1 MYGYNVIGAAHPGYG
16 HGNSAYGLSHQPA
29 NTGLS
34 LDEVKNWFEQ
44 ETLGVKRKNLA
55 MGAVALAEGYYG
67 YTQGW
72 FR

>member
-1 MYGYNVIGAAHPGYG
+1 MYGVNVVGANPYAAQGYG
-16 HGNSAYGLSHQPA
+16 YGLAQPA

-34 LDEVKNWFEQ
+34 MDEVKNWFEQ
-44 ETLGVKRKNLA
+44 ETMGVKRKYLA
-55 MGAVALAEGYYG
+55 MGAVALGVGYYG

>member
-1 MYGYNVIGAAHPGYG
+1 MYNYSVIGAQPYVG
-16 HGNSAYGLSHQPA
+16 SAYPMQGYP

-44 ETLGVKRKNLA
+44 ETMGVKRKYLA
-55 MGAVALAEGYYG
+55 MGAVALGVGYYG
-67 YTQGW
+67 YTKGW